1 MVVETFFISTVS
13 SPLIILSRVVKEHRK
28 HQYFSKE
35 IYNVNYFLD
44 VIENYY
50 VKDYLLIESK

>member
-1 MVVETFFISTVS
+1 MA
-13 SPLIILSRVVKEHRK
+13 

-35 IYNVNYFLD
+35 IYNVNYFLG
-44 VIENYY
+44 VTENYY

>member
-1 MVVETFFISTVS
+1 MA
-13 SPLIILSRVVKEHRK
+13 

-35 IYNVNYFLD
+35 IYNVNYFLG

-50 VKDYLLIESK
+50 VKDYLLIESKWKFVSLSKYYNEHLTLYVFARLNFP